1 MDKFWENDPIVS
13 SGSDG
18 DDWWANDPIV
28 SAPEPAR
35 RDGIAEIGAGIE
47 RVAEFGRPTR
57 EAARAVPSRRDR
69 PWGGVGMRGG
79 AGLIA
84 GGQQNAAQFG
94 RGQIDAMDRL
104 DRGEAVSEMDD
115 AMGYQHMDAEQRAA
129 ARAEAEAARDAFNPG
144 KVEDSPLYRAGQAVT
159 EFGDNLFP
167 PAPGYE
173 DSTGRMIG
181 QGLGSVVAGIAASV
195 VTGPAGAGALFAL
208 TGAGEAVDRAIAEG
222 ATEEQ
227 ILQSAKLGIIP
238 GMTDSIPIEVL
249 LGRIPLPGVGRIQVP
264 PGLLGAAMRAMGR
277 MGTQA
282 FVEAL
287 QEGGQEFLQ
296 NVIAQNVYKPE
307 QELFEDVPE
316 GAGLGAAVGAI
327 TEALFT
333 PFRRRGGSG
342 SEASTSTPVQPS
354 APTTPEFGADAG
366 VAPAAATPAQ
376 PGQPVAGIPEGAQPG
391 EAVIGSVDEQSAPTS
406 PAQREGMAVPP
417 PVVDRE
423 RADSPRLTP
432 EDRAVPTPN
441 DLIDDGKQ
449 IVERA
454 LRGEAP
460 VSDTTMRADT
470 PASQIAPETQGQQQA
485 GSEERAGWEPLF
497 NDNNEQ
503 IGWVEQA
510 TGKMR
515 RLSQGLP
522 PVAATPAPAP
532 SAPEVTAT
540 PPVAAPVAPTN
551 RAEYVESVR
560 QLGEGLND
568 GDMVIDDVTGVEWT
582 IRKTTSARGTTKLEF
597 DGGGRG
603 ENSFWFQTRDGE
615 TKAVGNVW
623 LPQGYRV
630 EKAASARAPAREEVP
645 ASAETDG
652 APVTATTTEGLPE
665 GYRVDTQGNSL
676 VLVGPDGIMVGADAI
691 SPDGMRTLTNIAR
704 NRANRG
710 EDQPAQSKP
719 DQEPQ
724 AVAPQGSAP
733 VESPAP
739 AVPINSARSI
749 EPYTDKSIIVRGV
762 SQAEGEALF
771 ADMKARP
778 LWNAVQKAWVFSKKH
793 EAAVRERI
801 EVSVSTPPA
810 PKMETPAKADE
821 LKSSPPAAPTGPRV
835 MVNLVGRD
843 GKTDA
848 ERGGPLVPE
857 AGVVAWA
864 DAKPGDVLNSA
875 GMTLIRKGITT
886 KAEARALSE
895 GEPGRTTVMQDGPR
909 KWAVVREGEAAKQKD
924 APVRITTPERAAR
937 SEWNGT
943 SDTDRLA
950 AIRTAGL
957 YGTVSPRA
965 RWEELA
971 PDRQASLLDAIR
983 NPRPSP
989 SNQDVLKAAQDSGRL
1004 EIVSVNDKPK
1014 AEPKAKPRPESK
1026 GYGEGNK
1033 LVSKDRAAEL
1043 RKRLKD
1049 KLNQINSGIDP
1060 EIIAI
1065 GTELTVFHIEA
1076 GTRKF
1081 MDVAAALAADLDT
1094 PLSKLRPYLRS
1105 WYGGARDLM
1114 EDSGI
1119 SIEGMDD
1126 GQTVRD
1132 ALGDIDA
1139 LIAEQAKAET
1149 GTPPRDTVTPPA
1161 EEASDAGRG
1170 NQAGATDGGLRS
1182 GTRDVPAREP
1192 PEGARPNEGDGP
1204 AEGALP
1210 GDRRGSRRDV
1220 ADDRGADADQS
1231 ASTGRDEGADGVLP
1245 VDTARGG
1252 RTRNGGSGQRSAV
1265 KAKAEKEVADDRAS
1279 RARRNYRITEADEIG
1294 KGGPKAKV
1302 RANIAAI
1309 RTLKQIE
1316 EEGRAATPDEKKI
1329 LVKYTG
1335 WGAFAQPIFDRAK
1348 RPEWAEERAAVFDL
1362 LTPEEV
1368 ASARKSTLNA
1378 HYTSP
1383 EVIEGMWQALDHLG
1397 FKGGRALEPSA
1408 GVGHFIGLTP
1418 KKVLNDTAWSAVEL
1432 DTTTGRIAS
1441 LLYDGSDVNVMGFE
1455 QFNRPDGFFDLAIS
1469 NVPFGD
1475 FTIRDTKRPG
1485 YLIHDYF
1492 FIKALDMVRPGGMVA
1507 FITSDGTMDK
1517 IDTKARDAMLARA
1530 DFVGAIR
1537 LPGGDKGAFAGNAGT
1552 QVTTDIIFLRP
1563 RAKGTPAQ
1571 HIGNFRDLKT
1581 VQTPEGPTQINAYF
1595 AANPDMML
1603 GEMRKLGTMYRADQK
1618 VLIGDV
1624 TDLDKKIA
1632 AAAKKMPKNAILP
1645 RGPTAQKI
1653 TKESAKIDAEASG
1666 TVKEGAFYLKA
1677 GKPYRKV
1684 NGVGQPAKMSAADL
1698 KKLPDFIAMRDI
1710 VNDLLRGQATGQKDA
1725 NAHLRQ
1731 KLNAAYDKFVK
1742 AHGPINQVV
1751 ETVQERTDKKTGETR
1766 SITIRKYPNFNP
1778 FSEDPDAFK
1787 TAAIESYDE
1796 ATGKASKA
1804 AIFKEDIVGSYTP
1817 PEITGPTD
1825 AIAVS
1830 LNQTGKIDLPTIATQ
1845 LNMSE
1850 EQAIEAMGDLIYL
1863 DPAGDQW
1870 RTANEYLS
1878 GDVVTRLEEARA
1890 AAKTEPGKYARNVEA
1905 LQNVQPT
1912 PLTRVDIRLQFGAPW
1927 IPTDIYEAF
1936 LTSIGGRGVKVRMNP
1951 MTKAVQVSDGAFDQ
1965 SAQTRFGTDRAG
1977 VMEVANAA
1985 LKQTRFKV
1993 YDKDANGDAVVNE
2006 KATQEVLQ
2014 KINAIREEFIG
2025 IQDAGVEGWAFADE
2039 ARGDRLEALYNAALN
2054 RLVPTVYDGS
2064 HLALP
2069 GLAKTIIGRDGDPVA
2084 FDLRPHQKDA
2094 VWRVIQS
2101 GNALLDHVVGA
2112 GKTFTMIA
2120 AGMEQK
2126 RLGLIQRPM
2135 YAVPNHM
2142 LEQFS
2147 REFYQAYPNAKL
2159 LIATKDQMTKA
2170 RRKEFAARVAADKW
2184 DGIIITHDAF
2194 GRIRMS
2200 DQAVADY
2207 LNTEVDRLQVAADAA
2222 REEEGAKSRTVKEIE
2237 KAKEKLETRIK
2248 DLMNVERKDEGVTFE
2263 ELGVDYIVVD
2273 EAHLFKNLRTPT
2285 RHTRVKGIGKT
2296 ASQRAEDLFMKI
2308 QTLEKNRP
2316 GRSVLFATGTPISN
2330 TMAEMYTMQRYLQND
2345 TLREY
2350 GIDEFDAWA
2359 ATFGSIETAME
2370 LSPNGRT
2377 MQEVTSFRSFIN
2389 IPELVALYSRVADV
2403 KTAEM
2408 LNLPRP
2414 TLKGGAIKVVEA
2426 EPSDAEEAY
2435 IASLVERADFLKKN
2449 PQPPTKGADNMLK
2462 IVSEGRKVA
2471 IDFRLIEPGAAMNPE
2486 GKVAKLVS
2494 NVARI
2499 HKEGKHP
2506 ALAQLIFL
2514 DMGVPQKAGQ
2524 SQAVDPARDDDAVDT
2539 VMDDGG
2545 QNTDDGD
2552 NLMLLPKNAPAKARA
2567 IVFAA
2572 RERTLQMASEG
2583 ASLPAL
2589 SEKQRLWLRNNRYAN
2604 ENGLTPNGEREL
2616 SNASRDLAEIEE
2628 GGGEGEAVAVE
2639 DSEIYKT
2646 KFDLYNDIRD
2656 KLVADGIP
2664 RKEIAFIHEA
2674 TDDVKKAALFR
2685 KVRSGEVRVLLGS
2698 TGKMGVG
2705 TNVQKLLYAMHHVD
2719 APWKPAE
2726 VEQRDGRIIRQGN
2739 ENAEVEMYRYITKRS
2754 FDSFMWQALE
2764 RKSKFIGQ
2772 IKAGARGIRSAEDI
2786 DDPLPEAATLKAA
2799 ASGDPRI
2806 MEHAELTKEVR
2817 DLDNLARNHD
2827 RDIQRAKGN
2836 LNNTREELKRIEAQ
2850 KSKLDA
2856 DRKSV
2861 KDVSGDKFTVD
2872 LAFAQGRGPV
2882 TDRKAAGE
2890 LVRKFLLDSGGN
2902 LWGSSPTTWTVGEIG
2917 GLTMKVEAQRRSE
2930 GIAVQPFVEGEGR
2943 YLSGQFILS
2952 EDGDPIGLMSRFER
2966 PLRDIPVMAERMPA
2980 TIAAKKE
2987 EIARLEKQA
2996 EPKPFARE
3004 ARRVEAKRRLIELET
3019 ALRPKDPAQDAS
3031 AEPGETLMAARREGD
3046 AQGEAQSGDTTI
3058 REDGGR
3064 FAFEMTTS
3072 ARFQQ
3077 KRDAVF
3083 AELRQQLDALGL
3095 PDVALRV
3102 SDRIGLFIDG
3112 IADGNLDGVFWKG
3125 IVEVALDAK
3134 NATTT
3139 VRHEAVHAMKQHGAL
3154 HRTASGRS
3162 LPTRAK
3168 REWMKKYDIADP
3180 DRYGAWTSRRSRSR
3194 KRLQRLRELEGGR
3207 SIRAA

>member
-1 MDKFWENDPIVS
+1 
-13 SGSDG
+13 
-18 DDWWANDPIV
+18 
-28 SAPEPAR
+28 
-35 RDGIAEIGAGIE
+35 
-47 RVAEFGRPTR
+47 
-57 EAARAVPSRRDR
+57 
-69 PWGGVGMRGG
+69 
-79 AGLIA
+79 
-84 GGQQNAAQFG
+84 
-94 RGQIDAMDRL
+94 
-104 DRGEAVSEMDD
+104 
-115 AMGYQHMDAEQRAA
+115 
-129 ARAEAEAARDAFNPG
+129 
-144 KVEDSPLYRAGQAVT
+144 
-159 EFGDNLFP
+159 
-167 PAPGYE
+167 
-173 DSTGRMIG
+173 
-181 QGLGSVVAGIAASV
+181 
-195 VTGPAGAGALFAL
+195 
-208 TGAGEAVDRAIAEG
+208 
-222 ATEEQ
+222 
-227 ILQSAKLGIIP
+227 
-238 GMTDSIPIEVL
+238 
-249 LGRIPLPGVGRIQVP
+249 
-264 PGLLGAAMRAMGR
+264 
-277 MGTQA
+277 
-282 FVEAL
+282 
-287 QEGGQEFLQ
+287 
-296 NVIAQNVYKPE
+296 
-307 QELFEDVPE
+307 
-316 GAGLGAAVGAI
+316 
-327 TEALFT
+327 
-333 PFRRRGGSG
+333 
-342 SEASTSTPVQPS
+342 
-354 APTTPEFGADAG
+354 
-366 VAPAAATPAQ
+366 
-376 PGQPVAGIPEGAQPG
+376 
-391 EAVIGSVDEQSAPTS
+391 
-406 PAQREGMAVPP
+406 
-417 PVVDRE
+417 
-423 RADSPRLTP
+423 
-432 EDRAVPTPN
+432 
-441 DLIDDGKQ
+441 
-449 IVERA
+449 
-454 LRGEAP
+454 
-460 VSDTTMRADT
+460 
-470 PASQIAPETQGQQQA
+470 
-485 GSEERAGWEPLF
+485 
-497 NDNNEQ
+497 
-503 IGWVEQA
+503 
-510 TGKMR
+510 
-515 RLSQGLP
+515 
-522 PVAATPAPAP
+522 
-532 SAPEVTAT
+532 
-540 PPVAAPVAPTN
+540 
-551 RAEYVESVR
+551 
-560 QLGEGLND
+560 
-568 GDMVIDDVTGVEWT
+568 
-582 IRKTTSARGTTKLEF
+582 
-597 DGGGRG
+597 
-603 ENSFWFQTRDGE
+603 
-615 TKAVGNVW
+615 
-623 LPQGYRV
+623 
-630 EKAASARAPAREEVP
+630 
-645 ASAETDG
+645 
-652 APVTATTTEGLPE
+652 
-665 GYRVDTQGNSL
+665 
-676 VLVGPDGIMVGADAI
+676 
-691 SPDGMRTLTNIAR
+691 
-704 NRANRG
+704 
-710 EDQPAQSKP
+710 
-719 DQEPQ
+719 
-724 AVAPQGSAP
+724 
-733 VESPAP
+733 
-739 AVPINSARSI
+739 
-749 EPYTDKSIIVRGV
+749 
-762 SQAEGEALF
+762 
-771 ADMKARP
+771 
-778 LWNAVQKAWVFSKKH
+778 
-793 EAAVRERI
+793 
-801 EVSVSTPPA
+801 
-810 PKMETPAKADE
+810 
-821 LKSSPPAAPTGPRV
+821 
-835 MVNLVGRD
+835 
-843 GKTDA
+843 
-848 ERGGPLVPE
+848 
-857 AGVVAWA
+857 
-864 DAKPGDVLNSA
+864 
-875 GMTLIRKGITT
+875 
-886 KAEARALSE
+886 
-895 GEPGRTTVMQDGPR
+895 
-909 KWAVVREGEAAKQKD
+909 
-924 APVRITTPERAAR
+924 
-937 SEWNGT
+937 
-943 SDTDRLA
+943 
-950 AIRTAGL
+950 
-957 YGTVSPRA
+957 
-965 RWEELA
+965 
-971 PDRQASLLDAIR
+971 
-983 NPRPSP
+983 
-989 SNQDVLKAAQDSGRL
+989 
-1004 EIVSVNDKPK
+1004 
-1014 AEPKAKPRPESK
+1014 
-1026 GYGEGNK
+1026 
-1033 LVSKDRAAEL
+1033 
-1043 RKRLKD
+1043 
-1049 KLNQINSGIDP
+1049 
-1060 EIIAI
+1060 
-1065 GTELTVFHIEA
+1065 
-1076 GTRKF
+1076 
-1081 MDVAAALAADLDT
+1081 
-1094 PLSKLRPYLRS
+1094 
-1105 WYGGARDLM
+1105 
-1114 EDSGI
+1114 
-1119 SIEGMDD
+1119 
-1126 GQTVRD
+1126 
-1132 ALGDIDA
+1132 
-1139 LIAEQAKAET
+1139 
-1149 GTPPRDTVTPPA
+1149 
-1161 EEASDAGRG
+1161 
-1170 NQAGATDGGLRS
+1170 
-1182 GTRDVPAREP
+1182 
-1192 PEGARPNEGDGP
+1192 
-1204 AEGALP
+1204 
-1210 GDRRGSRRDV
+1210 
-1220 ADDRGADADQS
+1220 
-1231 ASTGRDEGADGVLP
+1231 
-1245 VDTARGG
+1245 
-1252 RTRNGGSGQRSAV
+1252 
-1265 KAKAEKEVADDRAS
+1265 
-1279 RARRNYRITEADEIG
+1279 
-1294 KGGPKAKV
+1294 
-1302 RANIAAI
+1302 
-1309 RTLKQIE
+1309 
-1316 EEGRAATPDEKKI
+1316 
-1329 LVKYTG
+1329 
-1335 WGAFAQPIFDRAK
+1335 
-1348 RPEWAEERAAVFDL
+1348 
-1362 LTPEEV
+1362 
-1368 ASARKSTLNA
+1368 
-1378 HYTSP
+1378 
-1383 EVIEGMWQALDHLG
+1383 
-1397 FKGGRALEPSA
+1397 
-1408 GVGHFIGLTP
+1408 
-1418 KKVLNDTAWSAVEL
+1418 
-1432 DTTTGRIAS
+1432 
-1441 LLYDGSDVNVMGFE
+1441 VMGFE

-1581 VQTPEGPTQINAYF
+1581 VQTPEGPAQINAYF

-1603 GEMRKLGTMYRADQK
+1603 GEMRKIGTMYRADQK

-1645 RGPTAQKI
+1645 RGPQVERIAKQ
-1653 TKESAKIDAEASG
+1653 SAKIDAEASG
-1666 TVKEGAFYLKA
+1666 TVKEGAFYLKG

-1684 NGVGQPAKMSAADL
+1684 NGVGQPTKLTAADA
-1698 KKLPDFIAMRDI
+1698 KKLPDFIVMRDI

-1725 NAHLRQ
+1725 NAQLR
-1731 KLNAAYDKFVK
+1731 KNLNAAYDKFVK

-1751 ETVQERTDKKTGETR
+1751 ETVQQRTDRKTGETR
-1766 SITIRKYPNFNP
+1766 SITIRKYPNFTP
-1778 FSEDPDAFK
+1778 FAEDPDAFK

-1830 LNQTGKIDLPTIATQ
+1830 LNQTGKIDMPAIATQ
-1845 LNMSE
+1845 LNISE
-1850 EQAIEAMGDLIYL
+1850 AQAIEAMGDLIYL

-1905 LQNVQPT
+1905 LQAVQPT
-1912 PLTRVDIRLQFGAPW
+1912 PLTRIDIRLQFGAPW
-1927 IPTDIYEAF
+1927 IPADVYESF

-1951 MTKAVQVSDGAFDQ
+1951 MTKAVQVSDGVFDQ

-1977 VMEVANAA
+1977 VMEIANAA
-1985 LKQTRFKV
+1985 LKQTTFKV

-2025 IQDAGVEGWAFADE
+2025 IQDAGVEGWAFSDE

-2237 KAKEKLETRIK
+2237 KAKEKLETRIR

-2389 IPELVALYSRVADV
+2389 IPELVGLYSRVADV

-2414 TLKGGAIKVVEA
+2414 TLKGGGIKVVEA

-2524 SQAVDPARDDDAVDT
+2524 SQAVVPARDDDAVDT
-2539 VMDDGG
+2539 VMDDE
-2545 QNTDDGD
+2545 T
-2552 NLMLLPKNAPAKARA
+2552 
-2567 IVFAA
+2567 
-2572 RERTLQMASEG
+2572 S
-2583 ASLPAL
+2583 
-2589 SEKQRLWLRNNRYAN
+2589 
-2604 ENGLTPNGEREL
+2604 
-2616 SNASRDLAEIEE
+2616 
-2628 GGGEGEAVAVE
+2628 EAVAVE

-2856 DRKSV
+2856 DKKAV
-2861 KDVSGDKFTVD
+2861 KDVSGDKFTVN
-2872 LAFAQGRGPV
+2872 LAFAPGRGPV
-2882 TDRKAAGE
+2882 TDRKTAGE

-2917 GLTMKVEAQRRSE
+2917 GLTMKVEAQRRSD

-2943 YLSGQFILS
+2943 YLSGQFILA

-2980 TIAAKKE
+2980 NIAAKKE
-2987 EIARLEKQA
+2987 EITRLEKQA

-3004 ARRVEAKRRLIELET
+3004 ARRVEAKRRLIELEA
-3019 ALRPKDPAQDAS
+3019 ALRPKDPAQDVRADG
-3031 AEPGETLMAARREGD
+3031 GETLMAARRED
-3046 AQGEAQSGDTTI
+3046 AAQGEAQSGDATI
-3058 REDGGR
+3058 REESGR
-3064 FAFEMTTS
+3064 FAFDLTTS

-3083 AELRQQLDALGL
+3083 AELRKQLDGFGL

-3112 IADGNLDGVFWKG
+3112 IADGDLDGVFWKG
-3125 IVEVALDAK
+3125 IVEVALDAR

-3139 VRHEAVHAMKQHGAL
+3139 VRHEAVHAMKRMGL
-3154 HRTASGRS
+3154 FTNSEWKI
-3162 LPTRAK
+3162 LTDRAK
-3168 REWMKKYDIADP
+3168 REWMKTYRIASP
-3180 DRYGAWTSRRSRSR
+3180 DRYGAWTEAQQFEEAIAAAFENWKGGEPASGMIARLFQRMRDFIEALGNALRGNGFNTVEIIFADMEAGNVGRRGLEAANDADAPMAARKQKDDDTAGSFGRPRESIVQSLTNDNRSFLSNVHKATSWAAASESIDRWRYKFQDDVIDLRNVQREIEQMRGSQLKEADNAYLAYELYESRTGPRLEKLHEEIVAPLVHGIYERLDGKELSVTFEDGSSETVTGSDMLDLYRYALHAPERNARIAEINEEMPDGGSGMTDGDAEAVIDAVREAGLEPDLKALAKMAKRLTDFSRDVRVEAGLLSQEQADAWDRAYDNYVPLRGFAEMDPEIVTDRPNFGSGVNVRGPESKKARGRSSRAGDLLAFSIMQAQEALVRAGRNEVGVSLYNLAKANPNKEFWKVNKTRVKAYWNEDAQKVEYRADKTLNPTDDRLTVTAKIDGKEYRVTFNASNPTAVRIGEALRKQAGSEKLVRAIVGTLGQVNRYLSMVNTSINPEFVITNAIRDAQTAGINLQARGDGIAKAAAKHYFPALKAATKGAFGKGSGEWGGWYERFRMEGGQTHWNRVDDIPTIR
-3194 KRLQRLRELEGGR
+3194 KRLQRELNDIRNPLTARRAVNGIFNTIQNLNSGVENAARLASFRAAVEAGMTEAQAASIAKNVTVNFNRRGVYGPAANAMYLFFNASVQGSFTILSAMRAPKVRKIVGGIVAFGALNAVLNNLLGDDDEDGQSFYDKLPQYTKERNIILMLPGQGGKHLAFPMPYGYSAFHTMGRAAAEVAFGR
-3207 SIRAA
+3207 SPLDAAGDIAAAIEGSFNPIGGSESILNFLAPTIVDPFIDLVTNRDFRGQPIKPEQPAFGPSVPESQLYWNSVSPISKTVAETLNELTGGDSVRPGAIDISPNALQYIYGVVTGAAGQTVRRAAELPMKFLDPESEIELNDIVFVRRAIGDKPGWVDKSMFYDRTNEIRQVESYLKRYQEQGLSAKARDLRQENISILRLSGLADDSRKTLSETRRERATLYRMRDEGRITAPAFKARIERLKERDDAAVLRFNKAWISSGRRE